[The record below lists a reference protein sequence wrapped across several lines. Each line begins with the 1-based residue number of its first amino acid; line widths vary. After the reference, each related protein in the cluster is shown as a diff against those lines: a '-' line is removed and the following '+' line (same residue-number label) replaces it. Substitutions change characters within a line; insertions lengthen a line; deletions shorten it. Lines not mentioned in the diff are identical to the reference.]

1 MKFTNPRINTRE
13 SKTLAEAR
21 TTPKTPPFFL
31 HASPIKKLL
40 AAITAFFMSGY
51 CLAAPPPYQQISNAN
66 NIISIE
72 TEGFTDNVSQGG
84 HIWPESFPIG
94 HSGTSAMEA
103 TPNAGSVKNNNFE
116 SKSPRL
122 DYRINFTTA
131 GSYYIWVRA
140 LGATGRDDS
149 LHVGLDGAASA
160 TSSNMSSFGQALDW
174 SNTLKGG
181 DAAMIDV
188 AAVGEHTLNI
198 WMREDGAVI
207 DKLVLTTN
215 SSYTPSGAGPTT
227 SPQEEPVVT
236 GNALPIDLRG
246 STPEQATINFQ
257 ASKPADAQ
265 AANLMIGTFD
275 ADQADEGQ
283 LIINS
288 NPPIPLFAEHAN
300 TANDDQN
307 VLISISTPV
316 DYWQDGNNTLGFHH
330 IRTAGYSVDSI
341 AIEFLSSPPEEPAN
355 TPPIINGTPATGA
368 TAGSSYLFQPTTS
381 DEDGDALV
389 CSILNQPPWADF
401 DIATGA
407 LSGTPASY
415 DQGTNSGIQ
424 ISVSD
429 GTSTTSLP
437 AFSIVVADD
446 TSAGAGSVVLNWS
459 APSTRQDGTP
469 MSTSEIA
476 GYSLHY
482 GPSEGNYPDS
492 IYIAG
497 GNQTSAS
504 LDNRQLGET
513 LYLVLTAWDS
523 NGLESG
529 HSNMAVVT
537 IKSG

>member
-1 MKFTNPRINTRE
+1 MKFTNPRIDTRM
-13 SKTLAEAR
+13 SKTPTKAR
-21 TTPKTPPFFL
+21 TAPKIPPLFL
-31 HASPIKKLL
+31 HASPIKKSL
-40 AAITAFFMSGY
+40 AAIMAFFMSGY

-72 TEGFTDNVSQGG
+72 TEGFTDNVSQGS
-84 HIWPESFPIG
+84 HIWSESFPIG

-116 SKSPRL
+116 GKSPRL

-131 GSYYIWVRA
+131 GNYYIWMRA
-140 LGATGRDDS
+140 LGATSRDDS
-149 LHVGLDGAASA
+149 LHMGLDGTASP
-160 TSSNMSSFGQALDW
+160 TSRNMSSFSQVLGW
-174 SNTLKGG
+174 NNTLKGG

-188 AAVGEHTLNI
+188 AAAGEHTVNI
-198 WMREDGAVI
+198 WMREDGVVI

-236 GNALPIDLRG
+236 GNSLPIDLRG
-246 STPEQATINFQ
+246 TSPEQATINFQ
-257 ASKPADAQ
+257 ASKPTDAQ
-265 AANLMIGTFD
+265 AAKLVIGTFD

-288 NPPIPLFAEHAN
+288 NPPIALFGEHAS

-307 VLISISTPV
+307 VLISLTTPV
-316 DYWQDGNNTLGFHH
+316 DYWQDGNNTLEFHH

-401 DIATGA
+401 DIVTGA
-407 LSGTPASY
+407 LSGTPASA
-415 DQGTNSGIQ
+415 DQGTNSDIQ

-429 GTSTTSLP
+429 GTSTVSLI
-437 AFSIVVADD
+437 AFSIVVTDD
-446 TSAGAGSVVLNWS
+446 TSAGTGSVVLNWS
-459 APSTRQDGTP
+459 APSTREDGTP
-469 MSTSEIA
+469 ISDINIA
-476 GYSLHY
+476 GYSLYY
-482 GPSEGNYPDS
+482 GPSESNYPDS

-497 GNQTSAS
+497 GNQTSAR
-504 LDNRQLGET
+504 LDNRQPGET

-537 IKSG
+537 VGSG